1 MLKIYTISSNQETKE
16 AERWLYAHK
25 VKFIEVDLLKELVST
40 EEILR
45 IVSLTEHGVEEI
57 VETETRAY
65 TRLNLNFKDLKLE
78 DFMELLEENATLL
91 KVPLMLDEKQLQIG
105 FDEDKMQRFL
115 EKPSKKVTDL
125 EQQEMH
131 TGYVL

>member
-16 AERWLYAHK
+16 AEHWLYAHK
-25 VKFIEVDLLKELVST
+25 VKFVEVDVLKERVST

-57 VETETRAY
+57 IATETRAY
-65 TRLNLNFKDLKLE
+65 TRLNLNFNDLKLE

-91 KVPLMLDEKQLQIG
+91 KVPLMLDEKQLQMG

-115 EKPSKKVTDL
+115 EKPSKKITDL
-125 EQQEMH
+125 EKQEMQ
-131 TGYVL
+131 TG

>member
-25 VKFIEVDLLKELVST
+25 VKFIEVDILKELVST

-115 EKPSKKVTDL
+115 EKSSKKVTDL
-125 EQQEMH
+125 EQQEVH
-131 TGYVL
+131 TG

>member
-57 VETETRAY
+57 IATETRAY
-65 TRLNLNFKDLKLE
+65 TRWNLNFNDLKLE

-91 KVPLMLDEKQLQIG
+91 KVPLMFDEKQLQIG

-115 EKPSKKVTDL
+115 EKPSKKVTDI
-125 EQQEMH
+125 EQQEMQ
-131 TGYVL
+131 TG

>member
-115 EKPSKKVTDL
+115 EKPSKKITDL
-125 EQQEMH
+125 EKQEMQ
-131 TGYVL
+131 TG

>member
-25 VKFIEVDLLKELVST
+25 VKFIEVDILKELVST

-115 EKPSKKVTDL
+115 EKPSKKVTDI
-125 EQQEMH
+125 EQQEMQ
-131 TGYVL
+131 TG

>member
-16 AERWLYAHK
+16 AERWLYTHK
-25 VKFIEVDLLKELVST
+25 VKFIEVDILKELVST

-125 EQQEMH
+125 EQQEVH
-131 TGYVL
+131 TG

>member
-115 EKPSKKVTDL
+115 EKPSNKVTDL

-131 TGYVL
+131 TG

>member
-125 EQQEMH
+125 EQQEVH
-131 TGYVL
+131 TG

>member
-25 VKFIEVDLLKELVST
+25 VKFIEVDILKELVST

-115 EKPSKKVTDL
+115 EKPSKKVSDI
-125 EQQEMH
+125 EQQKMQ
-131 TGYVL
+131 TG

>member
-16 AERWLYAHK
+16 AESWLYAHS
-25 VKFIEVDLLKELVST
+25 VKFVEVDVLKDLVST

-45 IVSLTEHGVEEI
+45 IVSLTENGIEEI
-57 VETETRAY
+57 ISTETRAY
-65 TRLNLNFKDLKLE
+65 RRLNLNFNDLRLE
-78 DFMELLEENATLL
+78 DFMELNEENATLL

-125 EQQEMH
+125 ESQEIQ
-131 TGYVL
+131 TG

>member
-25 VKFIEVDLLKELVST
+25 VKFIEDDLLKELVST

-131 TGYVL
+131 TG

>member
-57 VETETRAY
+57 IETETRPY

-78 DFMELLEENATLL
+78 GFMELLEENATLL

-125 EQQEMH
+125 EQQEVH
-131 TGYVL
+131 TG

>member
-57 VETETRAY
+57 IETETRPY
-65 TRLNLNFKDLKLE
+65 TRLNLNLKDLKLE

-105 FDEDKMQRFL
+105 FDEDKIQRFL

-125 EQQEMH
+125 EQQEVH
-131 TGYVL
+131 TG

>member
-16 AERWLYAHK
+16 AEHWLYAHK
-25 VKFIEVDLLKELVST
+25 VKFVEVDVLKERVST

-57 VETETRAY
+57 IATETRAY
-65 TRLNLNFKDLKLE
+65 TRLNLNFNDLKLE

-91 KVPLMLDEKQLQIG
+91 KVPLMLDEKQLHIG

-115 EKPSKKVTDL
+115 EKPSKKITDL
-125 EQQEMH
+125 EKQEMQ
-131 TGYVL
+131 TG

>member
-25 VKFIEVDLLKELVST
+25 VKFAEVDVLKERVST

-57 VETETRAY
+57 IATETRAY
-65 TRLNLNFKDLKLE
+65 TRLNLNFNDLKLE

-115 EKPSKKVTDL
+115 EKPSKKITDL
-125 EQQEMH
+125 EKQEMQ
-131 TGYVL
+131 TG

>member
-16 AERWLYAHK
+16 AEHWLYAHK
-25 VKFIEVDLLKELVST
+25 VKFVEVDVLKERVST

-45 IVSLTEHGVEEI
+45 IVSLTEHGVEESI
-57 VETETRAY
+57 ATETRAY
-65 TRLNLNFKDLKLE
+65 TRLNLNFNDLKLE

-115 EKPSKKVTDL
+115 EKPSKKITDL
-125 EQQEMH
+125 EKQEMQ
-131 TGYVL
+131 TG

>member
-65 TRLNLNFKDLKLE
+65 TRLNLNFNDLKLE

-131 TGYVL
+131 TG

>member
-57 VETETRAY
+57 IETETRPY

-125 EQQEMH
+125 EQQEVH
-131 TGYVL
+131 TG

>member
-115 EKPSKKVTDL
+115 EKPSKKVTDI
-125 EQQEMH
+125 EQQEMQ
-131 TGYVL
+131 TG

>member
-25 VKFIEVDLLKELVST
+25 VKFIEVDLLKEQVST

-115 EKPSKKVTDL
+115 EKPSKKVADL

-131 TGYVL
+131 TG

>member
-16 AERWLYAHK
+16 AERWLYVHK

-131 TGYVL
+131 TG

>member
-1 MLKIYTISSNQETKE
+1 MLKIYTISSNQETKAVE
-16 AERWLYAHK
+16 SWLYAHK
-25 VKFIEVDLLKELVST
+25 VKFVEVDLLKELVST

-57 VETETRAY
+57 IATETRAY
-65 TRLNLNFKDLKLE
+65 TRLNLNFNDLKLE

-105 FDEDKMQRFL
+105 FDEDKMQRF
-115 EKPSKKVTDL
+115 
-125 EQQEMH
+125 
-131 TGYVL
+131 

>member
-1 MLKIYTISSNQETKE
+1 MLKIYTISFTNQETKE
-16 AERWLYAHK
+16 AEHWLYAHK
-25 VKFIEVDLLKELVST
+25 VKFVEVDVLKERVST

-57 VETETRAY
+57 IATETRAY
-65 TRLNLNFKDLKLE
+65 TRLNLNFNDLKLE

-91 KVPLMLDEKQLQIG
+91 KVPLMLDEKQLQMG

-115 EKPSKKVTDL
+115 EKPSKKITDL
-125 EQQEMH
+125 EKQEMQ
-131 TGYVL
+131 TG

>member
-16 AERWLYAHK
+16 AEHWLYAHK
-25 VKFIEVDLLKELVST
+25 VKFVEVDVLKERVST

-57 VETETRAY
+57 IATETRAY
-65 TRLNLNFKDLKLE
+65 TRLNLNFNDLKLE

-115 EKPSKKVTDL
+115 EKPSKKITDL
-125 EQQEMH
+125 EKQEMQ
-131 TGYVL
+131 TG

>member
-1 MLKIYTISSNQETKE
+1 MLKIYTISSHQETKAVE
-16 AERWLYAHK
+16 SWLYAHK
-25 VKFIEVDLLKELVST
+25 VKFVEVDLLKELVST

-57 VETETRAY
+57 IATETRAY
-65 TRLNLNFKDLKLE
+65 TRLNLNFNDLKLE

-115 EKPSKKVTDL
+115 EKPSKKVTDI
-125 EQQEMH
+125 EQQKMQ
-131 TGYVL
+131 TG

>member
-65 TRLNLNFKDLKLE
+65 RRLNLNFKDLKLE

-125 EQQEMH
+125 EQQEVH
-131 TGYVL
+131 TG

>member
-45 IVSLTEHGVEEI
+45 IVSLTEHGIEEI

-125 EQQEMH
+125 EQQEVH
-131 TGYVL
+131 TG

>member
-40 EEILR
+40 EGILR

-57 VETETRAY
+57 IETETRPY

-125 EQQEMH
+125 EQQEVH
-131 TGYVL
+131 TG

>member
-65 TRLNLNFKDLKLE
+65 TRLNLNFKDLNLE

-131 TGYVL
+131 TG

>member
-57 VETETRAY
+57 IETETRPY

-105 FDEDKMQRFL
+105 FDEDKIQRFL

-125 EQQEMH
+125 EQQEVH
-131 TGYVL
+131 TG

>member
-16 AERWLYAHK
+16 AEHWLYAHK
-25 VKFIEVDLLKELVST
+25 VKFVEVDVLKERVST

-57 VETETRAY
+57 IATETRAY
-65 TRLNLNFKDLKLE
+65 TRLNLNFNDLKLE
-78 DFMELLEENATLL
+78 DFVELLEENATLL

-115 EKPSKKVTDL
+115 EKPSKKITDL
-125 EQQEMH
+125 EKQEMQ
-131 TGYVL
+131 TG

>member
-78 DFMELLEENATLL
+78 DFTELIEENATLM

-131 TGYVL
+131 TG

>member
-131 TGYVL
+131 TG

>member
-1 MLKIYTISSNQETKE
+1 MLKIYTISSNQETKAVE
-16 AERWLYAHK
+16 SWLYAHK
-25 VKFIEVDLLKELVST
+25 VKFVEVDLLKELVST

-57 VETETRAY
+57 IATETRAD
-65 TRLNLNFKDLKLE
+65 TRLNLNFNDLKLE

-115 EKPSKKVTDL
+115 EKPSKKVTDI
-125 EQQEMH
+125 EQQKMQ
-131 TGYVL
+131 TG

>member
-57 VETETRAY
+57 IETETRPY
-65 TRLNLNFKDLKLE
+65 TRLNLNIKDLKLE

-125 EQQEMH
+125 EQQEVH
-131 TGYVL
+131 TG